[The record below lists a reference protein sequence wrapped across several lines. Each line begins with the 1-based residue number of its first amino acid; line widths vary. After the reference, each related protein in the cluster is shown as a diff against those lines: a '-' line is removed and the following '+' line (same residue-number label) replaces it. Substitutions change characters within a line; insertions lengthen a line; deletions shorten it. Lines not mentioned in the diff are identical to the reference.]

1 MTRSER
7 KELRKRMTWLH
18 RPRPPFGYWGQF
30 VVLFGCL
37 FWFSW
42 LAWQVLQTSRTPA
55 TTPRAFSAAYV
66 TLTPEDAHKAFRETR
81 FFLSPTDGTTNDFAV
96 DWVDLG
102 MRLPPHRNWEDN
114 VAYPGA
120 WSPDPVRP
128 LPERTSEIL
137 TPSPTSFQ
145 GRQELPP
152 PPQGVFTTLS
162 TGLRSAAFR
171 FPYPDDELLK
181 VASGSAS
188 FSIEVDTNG
197 AVASV
202 FLLSPRTPAAAVWE
216 SFLGRGEAIRPCRG
230 ELTIVWRR

>member
-55 TTPRAFSAAYV
+55 ATPRAFSAAYV

-137 TPSPTSFQ
+137 TPSPAPFQ
-145 GRQELPP
+145 GRQEFPP

-162 TGLRSAAFR
+162 PELRSAEFR
-171 FPYPDDELLK
+171 FPHPDDDLLK